1 MSRKL
6 EFIVIAIILIF
17 AAQFFYMSSTTH
29 ADYGGADDKPA
40 GVIDQITGGAYK
52 PIAKPIWVPPS
63 DEIESLL
70 FGLQAATGAIIIG
83 YFLGYYRAKNRF
95 ESDLDVQRDKKVQ
108 RYEKIQT

>member
-40 GVIDQITGGAYK
+40 GVIDQITGVAYK

-108 RYEKIQT
+108 RDEKIQT